1 MPDSTTNDDRYMI
14 TRVKALYPRI
24 NQTYKFDSSA
34 GKKGQSVPCDALD
47 DGAKYELSFL
57 LDESAAKEL
66 YAPMAKAYL
75 ASPKR
80 DKTWHETLPLPF
92 KKEVDEDGEETGNFI
107 GKTTLRG
114 NYDGELTTKPAEFDS
129 KRNKLPADFRLTTGS
144 TVNIAVKIVPY
155 AINGSGVSLRLLA
168 VQVLDYIPYA
178 PPSPFGEEEGFSYD
192 ASAENT
198 AAETNITDI
207 FAVAEPVPPAAAP
220 VNETPKNDPFEEP
233 VKRPSK
239 QAAEAPPSKA
249 KLASVIDKWADDKGK

>member
-80 DKTWHETLPLPF
+80 DNTWHETLPLPF
-92 KKEVDEDGEETGNFI
+92 KKEVDEDLPSLTANETNFPQTFDLLQ
-107 GKTTLRG
+107 GAPSTLR
-114 NYDGELTTKPAEFDS
+114 L
-129 KRNKLPADFRLTTGS
+129 KLFLMP
-144 TVNIAVKIVPY
+144 
-155 AINGSGVSLRLLA
+155 
-168 VQVLDYIPYA
+168 
-178 PPSPFGEEEGFSYD
+178 
-192 ASAENT
+192 
-198 AAETNITDI
+198 
-207 FAVAEPVPPAAAP
+207 
-220 VNETPKNDPFEEP
+220 
-233 VKRPSK
+233 
-239 QAAEAPPSKA
+239 
-249 KLASVIDKWADDKGK
+249 